1 MTSYILPSIHE
12 LQDDTRF
19 QRAEVIEHDDMMRFI
34 TTYFFRFNPIILIF
48 LLLNLISLAAW
59 IVATSLFGFDIGI
72 VVTTGLAV
80 LGMFPLIPLHEWI
93 HGLVYKAQGA
103 TDVRYGGSL
112 WKLYFYAIAHRFV
125 VSSRQLVVVA
135 LAPLVVISLLC
146 ILLALVSP
154 PATPFAMAL
163 LFMHATAASGDFA
176 ILSYLWEQRDKTI
189 YTYDDA
195 DTRKSYFFIMKEE
208 TREK

>member
-1 MTSYILPSIHE
+1 MSSYIHPSITE
-12 LQDDTRF
+12 LQNEACF

-34 TTYFFRFNPIILIF
+34 SAYFFRLNPIILIF
-48 LLLNLISLAAW
+48 LLLNLISLAVW
-59 IVATSLFGFDIGI
+59 IVTTSLFGFDIGI

>member
-1 MTSYILPSIHE
+1 MSSHIHPSINE
-12 LQDDTRF
+12 LQNEARF
-19 QRAEVIEHDDMMRFI
+19 QRAQVIEHDDMMRFI
-34 TTYFFRFNPIILIF
+34 SAYFFRMNPIILIF
-48 LLLNLISLAAW
+48 LLLNLISLAVW
-59 IVATSLFGFDIGI
+59 IVTTSLFGFDIGI

-80 LGMFPLIPLHEWI
+80 LGMFPLIPLHEWV

-125 VSSRQLVVVA
+125 VNSRQLVVVA

-176 ILSYLWEQRDKTI
+176 ILSYLWEQRHKTV

-195 DTRKSYFFIMKEE
+195 DTRKSYFFILKDEACG
-208 TREK
+208 K